1 MAMFDGKI
9 LALSGGVGGAK
20 LLHGLA
26 ELLPAEQLVAAVN
39 TADDFEFW
47 DLRICPDLDSNM
59 YALAALNDQ
68 DRGWGMEDE
77 SWRTMVAMRRLG
89 GETWF
94 QMGDQDLATHLYR
107 SMGLRGGKTLTEVTA
122 AMCHHLGVSHRL
134 LPMCEEPV
142 ATEVTTD
149 QGVMEFQEY
158 FVRERCQPVVKS
170 LRFKGIAQARL
181 NPAIE
186 QWLQDDALAAV
197 VICPSNPFLSVD
209 PMLSVPGFRAA
220 LQRSGVPIVAVAP
233 IVAGNA
239 VKGPLGKMMAELDI
253 PASADQVVRYY
264 QQHHDQLLSG
274 YVLDEQDSHLADDI
288 VHMGVAVTQTDTM
301 MTDMAAKQRVAST
314 VLELIEQLRRA

>member
-220 LQRSGVPIVAVAP
+220 LQRSGVPVVAVAP

-253 PASADQVVRYY
+253 PASADHVVRYY

-314 VLELIEQLRRA
+314 VLELIEQLRRT